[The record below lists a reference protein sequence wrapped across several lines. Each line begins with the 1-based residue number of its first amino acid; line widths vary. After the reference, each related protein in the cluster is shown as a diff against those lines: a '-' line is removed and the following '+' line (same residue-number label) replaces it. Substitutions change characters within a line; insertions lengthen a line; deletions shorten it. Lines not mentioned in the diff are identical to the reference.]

1 MLSYDAMLT
10 LTVINTVCTI
20 TIVLG
25 KDTWLLCKFVWVLMT
40 MLMWLTVLFGN
51 LPN

>member
-10 LTVINTVCTI
+10 LTVINTACTI

-25 KDTWLLCKFVWVLMT
+25 KDTCLLCKFVWIFMT